1 MTGCASPGLRAEN
14 PLALGLVF
22 FLANCSFIER
32 FLEFDQLPAGGVE
45 SNFVT
50 VGDAAVKAANEG
62 GDSGDAYCGFHG
74 GGVISNIEMNV

>member
-1 MTGCASPGLRAEN
+1 MTGCASPGLSAEN

-22 FLANCSFIER
+22 LLANCSFIER
-32 FLEFDQLPAGGVE
+32 FLEFDQLPAGGVG
-45 SNFVT
+45 SNF
-50 VGDAAVKAANEG
+50 VGDAAVEAANEG